1 VLLTE
6 ALSYVASKALEVG
19 RAHLRSLGASW
30 GPPGGLLGVSWGSF
44 GGSLGGLKRT
54 LAHIPLK
61 GGGTFFGGT
70 AFFYFL
76 KKKVEIL
83 GPEKGSPIGPK
94 MAPKK
99 VGKKVTLKK

>member
-1 VLLTE
+1 MLLTE

-19 RAHLRSLGASW
+19 VAHLRSLGASW

-61 GGGTFFGGT
+61 VGGSF
-70 AFFYFL
+70 A
-76 KKKVEIL
+76 
-83 GPEKGSPIGPK
+83 
-94 MAPKK
+94 
-99 VGKKVTLKK
+99 